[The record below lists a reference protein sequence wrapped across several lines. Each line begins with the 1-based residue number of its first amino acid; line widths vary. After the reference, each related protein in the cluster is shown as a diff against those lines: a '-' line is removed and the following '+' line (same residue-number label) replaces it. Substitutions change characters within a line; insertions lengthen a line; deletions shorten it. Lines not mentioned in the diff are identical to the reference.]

1 MQILRNEIRTGLLV
15 VLTLGL
21 ATAVVLYLYSP
32 GVFKPLHKF
41 HVYFDDAAGIKPGAP
56 VMLAGRKIGTV
67 SNIQSPVPRDRRP
80 PGKVN
85 YEADVTVDVE
95 SDSKLYRET
104 NVTMRTFGLL
114 ADLVVDFTNGNPD
127 SGLATSGDSFVGTR
141 APDLSEI
148 GPQVIQ
154 KLEPALRE
162 ATSTLI
168 QLRHTAQNLTGLT
181 EKDSVVINR
190 LNGTLTNF
198 ESVGSNLKTMTEK
211 NGPLAATFERLQGVL
226 ENAQNITGQLQKDNR
241 LEKTLANLDSSS
253 VRLNG
258 VLGRV
263 QGTLNGALPQVTGIV
278 GDLGQLTNKLK
289 AQPWRLVWPSTIKY
303 EGQEAAPPRVP
314 RKRSVGIEDRRQ
326 GRR

>member
-1 MQILRNEIRTGLLV
+1 
-15 VLTLGL
+15 
-21 ATAVVLYLYSP
+21 
-32 GVFKPLHKF
+32 
-41 HVYFDDAAGIKPGAP
+41 
-56 VMLAGRKIGTV
+56 
-67 SNIQSPVPRDRRP
+67 
-80 PGKVN
+80 
-85 YEADVTVDVE
+85 VE

-258 VLGRV
+258 GSKER
-263 QGTLNGALPQVTGIV
+263 
-278 GDLGQLTNKLK
+278 
-289 AQPWRLVWPSTIKY
+289 STERY
-303 EGQEAAPPRVP
+303 
-314 RKRSVGIEDRRQ
+314 RR
-326 GRR
+326 